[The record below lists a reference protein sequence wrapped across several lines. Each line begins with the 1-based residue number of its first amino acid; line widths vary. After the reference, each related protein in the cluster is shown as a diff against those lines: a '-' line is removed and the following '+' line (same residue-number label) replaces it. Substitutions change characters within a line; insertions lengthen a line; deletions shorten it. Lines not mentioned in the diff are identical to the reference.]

1 MLSANYDLPRAA
13 RALRKLVSNPDDLPQ
28 VFTLIESLP
37 GGAQERFYA
46 GFQRTEEGRELL
58 RDEPDIVKY
67 LGDRAWLR
75 TLPEGSLGRAYLD
88 FVESENISAEGI
100 IAASKQ
106 GMDGEKDDHLTFIRA
121 RMRDTHDLWHA
132 LTGYKG
138 DVKGEL
144 ALLGFI
150 LAQNFHPGIAAIIS
164 AAMVRG
170 LAGDDLWL
178 IADGFVRG
186 KRAAWLPS
194 VKWETLL
201 DQPVAE
207 VRKRLKVG
215 EPRDYVPLRS
225 SELRARGLVN

>member
-1 MLSANYDLPRAA
+1 MLENYDLPRAA

-28 VFTLIESLP
+28 VFTLIESLS
-37 GGAQERFYA
+37 GGSPERFYE
-46 GFQRTEEGRELL
+46 GFQRTAEGRELL
-58 RDEPDIVKY
+58 KNEPDIVKY

-75 TLPEGSLGRAYLD
+75 SLPDGSLGRAYLD

-100 IAASKQ
+100 IEASKR
-106 GMDGEKDDHLTFIRA
+106 GAEEKDDHLSFIRA

-164 AAMVRG
+164 AALVRG

-178 IADGFVRG
+178 IADGYVRG

-201 DQPVAE
+201 DKPVAE
-207 VRKRLKVG
+207 VRTLLKVG

-225 SELRARGLVN
+225 SELRAQGLVN

>member
-1 MLSANYDLPRAA
+1 MLSTSYDLPRAVK
-13 RALRKLVSNPDDLPQ
+13 ALRKLVANPDDLPQ

-37 GGAQERFYA
+37 GGSQERFYA

-58 RDEPDIVKY
+58 RDEPDIVK
-67 LGDRAWLR
+67 LLSRRDWLR

-88 FVESENISAEGI
+88 FLESENISAEGI

-106 GMDGEKDDHLTFIRA
+106 GTEEKQDHLTFIRA

-132 LTGYKG
+132 VTGYKG

-164 AAMVRG
+164 TAMVRG

-201 DQPVAE
+201 DRPVTE
-207 VRKRLKVG
+207 VRKLLKVG